1 MRVVFPHD
9 FADGAGRFA
18 ELLVGGVAALKHA
31 VEDTAVNRLEA
42 VPSIRKR
49 TSDDDGH
56 GVIDVGILHF
66 RVQRM
71 IQDDLTRTGCSV
83 VDVVIVVVILRC
95 QGWSP
100 P

>member
-9 FADGAGRFA
+9 LTDGAGRFA
-18 ELLVGGVAALKHA
+18 ELLVGGVATLKHA
-31 VEDTAVNRLEA
+31 VENTAVNRLEA

-71 IQDDLTRTGCSV
+71 VQDDLTRTGRSV
-83 VDVVIVVVILRC
+83 VDDVVVVLRC